1 MDEPIRLAKR
11 LAQQLGC
18 SRREAELYI
27 EGGWVRVNGA
37 VVEEPQHRVSTE
49 TLSLDP
55 GATLAP
61 SPPVTWLLHKPA
73 NVLGVSP
80 PPPRSRHPEPQHLLA
95 LAQRSPHDR
104 SGFRPLK
111 KHREQ
116 LTLVT
121 PLETAATGLL
131 VLTQDWRVQ
140 RKLQEDAALVEHELM
155 VDVRGPVS
163 DAALRQLNTAPV
175 IDGRAMAPAKFSI
188 SRSTPELTGLRCAL
202 KGYWPGQI
210 AQMCEQAGLELL
222 ALKRI
227 RVGRVALAGL
237 EPGQWRYL
245 APYERF

>member
-1 MDEPIRLAKR
+1 MEEPIRLAKR

-27 EGGWVRVNGA
+27 EGGWVRVNGE

-49 TLSLDP
+49 AVSLDS

-73 NVLGVSP
+73 GVLGVSP
-80 PPPRSRHPEPQHLLA
+80 PPPQSRFPQPQDLLSPS
-95 LAQRSPHDR
+95 QRSPQDR
-104 SGFRPLK
+104 SGQRALK
-111 KHREQ
+111 KHLEQ

-131 VLTQDWRVQ
+131 VLTQDWRVR
-140 RKLQEDAALVEHELM
+140 RKLQEDAALVEHEMM
-155 VDVRGPVS
+155 VDVRGAVS
-163 DAALRQLNTAPV
+163 EAALRQLNTAPV
-175 IDGRAMAPAKFSI
+175 IDGRAMTPAKFSI
-188 SRSTPELTGLRCAL
+188 SRSSPELTGLRCAL

-210 AQMCEQAGLELL
+210 AQMCEQAGLELR

-227 RVGRVALAGL
+227 RIGRVALAGL